1 VDDPDKY
8 YGLTA
13 AWSDYDN
20 DGWPDLFVADDTTP
34 NHLYR
39 NNHDGTFTDDAMVG
53 GIAMNSEGQALGSMG
68 ASWGDYDHSGRLSML
83 VTEFAD
89 QPNTLYRNQ
98 SPRGFEDVAMQS
110 RLGQAS
116 LPLVGWGTAFFDMDN
131 DGWLDVFVV
140 NGHVYPQ
147 MDGVKGSAAYAQP
160 VLLHRN
166 LRNGTFEE
174 VSKAAGL
181 ADMPLKSRRGAA
193 FGDIANNGNVDVV
206 VLNVGEAPSLFLNTN
221 QSSNHR
227 VLFHLVG
234 SKSNRA
240 AIGARVIVHAGAMTQ
255 FDEVR
260 SGGSY
265 LSQSDLR
272 LHFGLGSAAKIDL
285 VEIRWPTGKVESF
298 KDVAADKIYTIVE
311 GKGINDGASFSDIGF
326 PK

>member
-1 VDDPDKY
+1 M
-8 YGLTA
+8 
-13 AWSDYDN
+13 
-20 DGWPDLFVADDTTP
+20 F
-34 NHLYR
+34 
-39 NNHDGTFTDDAMVG
+39 
-53 GIAMNSEGQALGSMG
+53 
-68 ASWGDYDHSGRLSML
+68 

-98 SPRGFEDVAMQS
+98 GPHGFEDVAMQS

-131 DGWLDVFVV
+131 DGWLDLFVV

-160 VLLHRN
+160 ILLHRN

-240 AIGARVIVHAGAMTQ
+240 AIGARVTIHTGAMTQ

-272 LHFGLGSAAKIDL
+272 LHFGLGSAARVDL
-285 VEIRWPTGKVESF
+285 VEVRWPTGKVESF

-311 GKGINDGASFSDIGF
+311 GKGIKDGESFSNITVKFSTTGNTEVTG
-326 PK
+326 K